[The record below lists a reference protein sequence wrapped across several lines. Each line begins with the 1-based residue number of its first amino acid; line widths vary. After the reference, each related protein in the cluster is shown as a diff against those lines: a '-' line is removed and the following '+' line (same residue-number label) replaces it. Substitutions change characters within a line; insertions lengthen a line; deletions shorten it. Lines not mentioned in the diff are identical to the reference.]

1 MCGSDLEASVEELKE
16 DVIARKCRVNVT
28 DIEGLALL
36 LSNITK
42 SLADL
47 KGGYRERERAVTR
60 LAEIIKNGL
69 EEKRERGVQGKKKRE
84 RGRDTRLAEIIK
96 NGIEEKERG
105 VTRLA
110 EIM

>member
-47 KGGYRERERAVTR
+47 KGGYRERER
-60 LAEIIKNGL
+60 E
-69 EEKRERGVQGKKKRE
+69 RESCHKIS
-84 RGRDTRLAEIIK
+84 RDH
-96 NGIEEKERG
+96 
-105 VTRLA
+105 
-110 EIM
+110 

>member
-1 MCGSDLEASVEELKE
+1 MEELKE

-47 KGGYRERERAVTR
+47 KGGERGREGEREREKEGERGGG
-60 LAEIIKNGL
+60 EGGG
-69 EEKRERGVQGKKKRE
+69 REREGGRE
-84 RGRDTRLAEIIK
+84 LTDELT
-96 NGIEEKERG
+96 N
-105 VTRLA
+105 
-110 EIM
+110 